1 MRYLGET
8 YLNRARLTV
17 SIEHLWVLWR
27 ESVGGWASQGQ
38 GHMRSFRQLNRYVN
52 YENYIARNISWVL
65 GFRG

>member
-17 SIEHLWVLWR
+17 SIEHLWVIWR

-38 GHMRSFRQLNRYVN
+38 VHMRSFRQLNRYVN